1 MTEIPE
7 SRKIHVDLPR
17 EVHRKLRIQAAL
29 HDVSLQAFV
38 SKILAD
44 AVRDIEIPPRLVA
57 EPDRSRYQA
66 SRRGAR
72 S

>member
-1 MTEIPE
+1 MTDTPE

-38 SKILAD
+38 SKILSD
-44 AVRDIEIPPRLVA
+44 AVKDIDIPSRIVAESGPPR
-57 EPDRSRYQA
+57 YQTG
-66 SRRGAR
+66 RRGGR